1 MRLFLAP
8 NGYTGRQIEQAERC
22 FQSLT
27 SCGHTCAVSSG
38 DSLRLFGGRG
48 RNAFGPSEC
57 DMIISLGG
65 DGSVLRA
72 AQLAL
77 RYGKPLLGINS
88 GRLGWLCAL
97 RFDEIEDFDSVLAKC
112 RLSRRSVLGFEYSGE
127 TIYAVNDVVVGK
139 RSFGGAVD
147 LDITIGKESALHL
160 RGDGLITATPTGSTA
175 YNLSAGGPVL
185 DTAMNAFALT
195 PICPHGCFERSVVID
210 DSRSVFVSVRNDL
223 AGLYADGRHVGNLDG
238 ELILSRAEKMLD
250 LYSRRECDPL
260 NMTEMEHNV

>member
-72 AQLAL
+72 A
-77 RYGKPLLGINS
+77 
-88 GRLGWLCAL
+88 
-97 RFDEIEDFDSVLAKC
+97 
-112 RLSRRSVLGFEYSGE
+112 
-127 TIYAVNDVVVGK
+127 
-139 RSFGGAVD
+139 
-147 LDITIGKESALHL
+147 
-160 RGDGLITATPTGSTA
+160 
-175 YNLSAGGPVL
+175 
-185 DTAMNAFALT
+185 
-195 PICPHGCFERSVVID
+195 
-210 DSRSVFVSVRNDL
+210 
-223 AGLYADGRHVGNLDG
+223 
-238 ELILSRAEKMLD
+238 
-250 LYSRRECDPL
+250 
-260 NMTEMEHNV
+260 